1 MIDKMLDGKLKS
13 KMSIMYQR
21 LIRSTIATS
30 RDTTEDAD

>member
-30 RDTTEDAD
+30 GDTAEHAD